1 MTTPTLTRSDLIPRL
16 RVYDS
21 EVPQETAPATL
32 PPPTGPS
39 TVVKNVADRLAALVL
54 LVVALPVLVGIGLLV
69 FLTDRGPV
77 FYVQERVGRL
87 GRRFPMVKFRS
98 MRVGAHAEVVHLV
111 EENDGAGPLFKMRRD
126 PRVTAVGRVLRRYSL
141 DELPQLFNVLAGQ
154 MSLVGPRP
162 ALPAEVDAY
171 DERERG
177 RLAVR
182 PGITGLWQVSGRS
195 DLDWETSISLD
206 LQYVRCWSLLGDLS
220 ILGRTFGAVFGGRG
234 AY

>member
-1 MTTPTLTRSDLIPRL
+1 MTTPTLSPRTDSPRL
-16 RVYDS
+16 LVR
-21 EVPQETAPATL
+21 EHERQQAATIAPAH
-32 PPPTGPS
+32 PQVGPGKA
-39 TVVKNVADRLAALVL
+39 VKVVADRLAALIL
-54 LVVALPVLVGIGLLV
+54 LLLALPILITIAMLV

-87 GRRFPMVKFRS
+87 GHRFPMVKFRS
-98 MRVGAHAEVVHLV
+98 MRVGAHSEVVHLV

-141 DELPQLFNVLAGQ
+141 DELPQLFNVLAGH

-171 DERERG
+171 TERERG

-195 DLDWETSISLD
+195 DLDWDTSISLD
-206 LQYVRCWSLLGDLS
+206 LHYVRSWSLLGDLK
-220 ILGRTFGAVFGGRG
+220 ILARTFGAVFGGKG

>member
-1 MTTPTLTRSDLIPRL
+1 MTTPTLSPRTVSPELILRENEFPQAVAIVPAHPPVGQRS
-16 RVYDS
+16 
-21 EVPQETAPATL
+21 A
-32 PPPTGPS
+32 
-39 TVVKNVADRLAALVL
+39 VKAVADRLAAMTL
-54 LVVALPVLVGIGLLV
+54 LLLALPILVAIGLMV

-98 MRVGAHAEVVHLV
+98 MRVGAHSEVVRMV
-111 EENDGAGPLFKMRRD
+111 EENDGAGLLFKMRRD

-141 DELPQLFNVLAGQ
+141 DELPQLFNVLAGH

-171 DERERG
+171 TERERG

-206 LQYVRCWSLLGDLS
+206 LHYVRCWSLLGDLK
-220 ILGRTFGAVFGGRG
+220 ILARTFGAVFGGRG